1 MRFTR
6 VSENCTT
13 AYATYLLLTTN
24 YYYYYAATVAD
35 DDDGSVCEDL

>member
-24 YYYYYAATVAD
+24 YYYAATVAD
-35 DDDGSVCEDL
+35 DDDGGVCEDL